1 MKNKGT
7 TRQYAESKE
16 VLESAL
22 SPKCD
27 LFIIS
32 PMRSE
37 EAHVE
42 EETEGVSEGTD
53 GSKEIVIP
61 RLNKTYTNIN

>member
-1 MKNKGT
+1 MKNKAT

-32 PMRSE
+32 PIRSE

-42 EETEGVSEGTD
+42 EETEGISESEGTN

-61 RLNKTYTNIN
+61 RLKN